1 MLDES
6 TIIDLLRID
15 VWMDRLCRLVVV
27 VGKQAGR
34 ERERDGRE
42 ELAMFQT
49 SDQCGDVVLRQYPE
63 LIQDHTQYFHH
74 MYPFNPCAYISSQ

>member
-27 VGKQAGR
+27 VGKQAER

-42 ELAMFQT
+42 ELAMFRLQI
-49 SDQCGDVVLRQYPE
+49 SVV
-63 LIQDHTQYFHH
+63 
-74 MYPFNPCAYISSQ
+74 MWS

>member
-27 VGKQAGR
+27 VGKQAER
-34 ERERDGRE
+34 EREREME
-42 ELAMFQT
+42 EKSLLCFRLQI
-49 SDQCGDVVLRQYPE
+49 SVV
-63 LIQDHTQYFHH
+63 
-74 MYPFNPCAYISSQ
+74 MWS

>member
-27 VGKQAGR
+27 VGKQAER
-34 ERERDGRE
+34 ERERWKRR
-42 ELAMFQT
+42 ACYVQT

>member
-27 VGKQAGR
+27 VGKQAER
-34 ERERDGRE
+34 EREME
-42 ELAMFQT
+42 EKSLLC
-49 SDQCGDVVLRQYPE
+49 SDFRSVW
-63 LIQDHTQYFHH
+63 
-74 MYPFNPCAYISSQ
+74 